1 MMNFTQILSDLK
13 SKKYYPIYFLYGE
26 EAYFIDVISN
36 FIENNILDEGQKEFD
51 QTIVYGK
58 EVDVATIISHA
69 KRFPMLGDKHVV
81 IVKEAQEIKKID
93 ELLPYANHPLE
104 STILVFCYKYTK
116 LDQRKQLAKT
126 LAKTAVIFESKK
138 LYDNQISDWINKQL
152 ATRNYSIE
160 PKAALMMTEFLGIDL
175 SKIANEIEKLCI
187 NLKKGTEITAI
198 HIEQNIGI
206 SKDFN
211 VFELQKALG
220 KKDILGANQ
229 IINYFAA
236 NQKDNPMVKVVS
248 MLFAFFNKTLVYH
261 HLRGKSDNVVAK
273 AIGVSP
279 FFLRDYKI
287 ASQNYNKNKLAR
299 IISSLREYDLKAKGV
314 GNVSTSSGELMK
326 ELIFKIM
333 H

>member
-1 MMNFTQILSDLK
+1 MMNFTQIISDLK
-13 SKKYYPIYFLYGE
+13 SKKYSPIYFLYGE
-26 EAYFIDVISN
+26 EPYFIDVISDY
-36 FIENNILDEGQKEFD
+36 IEDNTLDEGQKEFD

-58 EVDVATIISHA
+58 ESDIATVVSHA

-81 IVKEAQEIKKID
+81 IVKEAQELKKID
-93 ELLPYANHPLE
+93 ELLPYATQPLE
-104 STILVFCYKYTK
+104 STILVFCYKYAK

-126 LAKTAVIFESKK
+126 LAKNAVIFESKK
-138 LYDNQISDWINKQL
+138 MYDYQITEWINKQL
-152 ATRNYSIE
+152 ASRAYTIE
-160 PKAALMMTEFLGIDL
+160 PKAASLMTEFLGTDL
-175 SKIANEIEKLCI
+175 SKISNEIEKLSI
-187 NLKKGTEITAI
+187 NLKKGTEITAV

-248 MLFAFFNKTLVYH
+248 MLFGFFNKTLVYH

-273 AIGVSP
+273 TMGVP
-279 FFLRDYKI
+279 VFFLKDYKI
-287 ASQNYNKNKLAR
+287 ASQNYSKNKLAR
-299 IISSLREYDLKAKGV
+299 IMSSLREYDLKAKGV
-314 GNVSTSSGELMK
+314 GNVTATDGELMK
-326 ELIFKIM
+326 ELIFKIL